1 MPDGGRA
8 DFVLGS
14 VAGMRGHG
22 RQKISLPL
30 LLVLASI
37 ALLVAGAPSAAGFG
51 FITKWG
57 NKARHEKQVKPVDVA
72 TDRAGN
78 VYVVGDYAQIQKFTG
93 RGALITQWEGRG
105 KASLPS
111 GVATD
116 RAGNV
121 YVAELQGHGGHG
133 VLATH
138 RVEKFTAGGRFIS
151 QWPVRGVGKGSEP
164 ASIAIDRAGNVYVA
178 VGKWIE
184 KFTAKG
190 AFVAKWT
197 DSGPGSIAFDA
208 TVRGVATDAA
218 GKVYVTG
225 GARVTEFTSEGSFVL
240 AWGEDVGGPGVD
252 VCTVTCFPAKMAGKG
267 TGLEPGGFAGLGG
280 GIAIDAAG
288 HVFVSDGFAHR
299 VQEFSATGAY
309 IAQFGAFGAGNGQ
322 FRAPEGLATD
332 ARGDLY
338 VVDHNNFR
346 IQKFGEPSA
355 AFSLEKKVTADR
367 GRGTARLTA
376 SLPGVGELRVAGAQV
391 ESASRTAAG
400 AGRVALPVVPGEA
413 ARARLEASGRAS
425 VAVEVTYTPSTPG
438 AAVSSTRSKRVT
450 LVEAPSLA
458 TATFDGAALHV
469 RFQCPA
475 GFTPLCLGR
484 VAAVGER
491 ERCERRHGHRVC
503 RPGTPITTS
512 ASARQRAGETKVAVL
527 RVKPE
532 LRRRVAQMARHP
544 NRPQLLLRQ
553 LIHAR
558 GFEHGHAQTVFRLYR
573 VQAKREAGGE

>member
-1 MPDGGRA
+1 MGRRERRK
-8 DFVLGS
+8 S
-14 VAGMRGHG
+14 P
-22 RQKISLPL
+22 PL
-30 LLVLASI
+30 LLVFAFAS
-37 ALLVAGAPSAAGFG
+37 ALLLTSAPSALGFG

-78 VYVVGDYAQIQKFTG
+78 VYVVGDYGQIQKFTG
-93 RGALITQWEGRG
+93 RGVLITQWEGRG

-121 YVAELQGHGGHG
+121 YVAEIQGHGGHG

-151 QWPVRGVGKGSEP
+151 QWPIRGAGLGSEP
-164 ASIAIDRAGNVYVA
+164 ASIATDRAGNVYVA
-178 VGKWIE
+178 VEKWIE

-190 AFVAKWT
+190 AFVTKWT
-197 DSGPGSIAFDA
+197 DSGPGGLSFGA
-208 TVRGVATDAA
+208 TVRGVAADAA
-218 GKVYVTG
+218 GNLYVTG

-240 AWGEDVGGPGVD
+240 AWGKDVGGPGVD
-252 VCTVTCFPAKMAGKG
+252 ICTVTCFPAKMAGKG
-267 TGLEPGGFAGLGG
+267 TSLEPGGFVGLGG

-367 GRGTARLTA
+367 ERGTARLTA
-376 SLPGVGELRVAGAQV
+376 SLPGVGELRVTGAQV
-391 ESASRTAAG
+391 ESARRTAAG
-400 AGRVALPVVPGEA
+400 AGRVALPVVPGAA
-413 ARARLEASGRAS
+413 ARAQLEASGRAS
-425 VAVEVTYTPSTPG
+425 VTVEVTYTPSTPG

-450 LVEAPSLA
+450 LIEAPSLA

-475 GFTPLCLGR
+475 DFTPLCLGR

-512 ASARQRAGETKVAVL
+512 ASARQRAGGTKVAVL
-527 RVKPE
+527 RVRPE
-532 LRRRVAQMARHP
+532 LRHKVAQMARHP
-544 NRPQLLLRQ
+544 NRPQLLIRQ
-553 LIHAR
+553 LIRAR
-558 GFEHGHAQTVFRLYR
+558 GFKHGRPQAVFHTYR
-573 VQAKREAGGE
+573 VQASK